1 MGIYVNIS
9 NASVDG
15 GNTRSSV
22 GFVYS
27 EQILSG
33 NNIIT
38 LNIKNK
44 EFLKKIKLIGDLRKN
59 IFLIL
64 IHVWYLNGCHK
75 VIFFPIIE
83 LIDK

>member
-9 NASVDG
+9 NPSVDG

-64 IHVWYLNGCHK
+64 IHV
-75 VIFFPIIE
+75 
-83 LIDK
+83 

>member
-1 MGIYVNIS
+1 MGINVNIS
-9 NASVDG
+9 NSSVDG

-27 EQILSG
+27 GQILSG

-64 IHVWYLNGCHK
+64 IHV
-75 VIFFPIIE
+75 
-83 LIDK
+83 

>member
-9 NASVDG
+9 NSSVDG

-44 EFLKKIKLIGDLRKN
+44 EFFKKNKINRRFEKKI
-59 IFLIL
+59 
-64 IHVWYLNGCHK
+64 
-75 VIFFPIIE
+75 FF
-83 LIDK
+83 

>member
-9 NASVDG
+9 NSSVDG

-22 GFVYS
+22 GFVHS

-38 LNIKNK
+38 LTIKNK
-44 EFLKKIKLIGDLRKN
+44 EFLKKIKLIGDLRKKYFSN
-59 IFLIL
+59 LDTCMIF
-64 IHVWYLNGCHK
+64 K
-75 VIFFPIIE
+75 
-83 LIDK
+83 

>member
-9 NASVDG
+9 NSSVHG

-44 EFLKKIKLIGDLRKN
+44 EFLKKIKLIGDLRKKYFSN
-59 IFLIL
+59 LDTCMIF
-64 IHVWYLNGCHK
+64 K
-75 VIFFPIIE
+75 
-83 LIDK
+83 

>member
-1 MGIYVNIS
+1 MGIYINIS
-9 NASVDG
+9 NSSVDG

-44 EFLKKIKLIGDLRKN
+44 EFLKKIKLIGDLRKKYFSN
-59 IFLIL
+59 FDTCMIFK
-64 IHVWYLNGCHK
+64 WM
-75 VIFFPIIE
+75 P
-83 LIDK
+83 

>member
-9 NASVDG
+9 NSSVYG

-44 EFLKKIKLIGDLRKN
+44 EFLKKIKLIGDLRKKYFSN
-59 IFLIL
+59 LDTCMIF
-64 IHVWYLNGCHK
+64 K
-75 VIFFPIIE
+75 
-83 LIDK
+83 

>member
-9 NASVDG
+9 NSSVDG

-44 EFLKKIKLIGDLRKN
+44 EFLKKNKINRRFEKK
-59 IFLIL
+59 
-64 IHVWYLNGCHK
+64 
-75 VIFFPIIE
+75 IFF
-83 LIDK
+83 

>member
-9 NASVDG
+9 NSSVDG

-44 EFLKKIKLIGDLRKN
+44 EFLKKNKINRRLEKK
-59 IFLIL
+59 
-64 IHVWYLNGCHK
+64 
-75 VIFFPIIE
+75 IFF
-83 LIDK
+83 

>member
-9 NASVDG
+9 NSSVDG

-38 LNIKNK
+38 L
-44 EFLKKIKLIGDLRKN
+44 KKIKLIGDLRKKYFSN
-59 IFLIL
+59 FDTCMIFK
-64 IHVWYLNGCHK
+64 WM
-75 VIFFPIIE
+75 P
-83 LIDK
+83 